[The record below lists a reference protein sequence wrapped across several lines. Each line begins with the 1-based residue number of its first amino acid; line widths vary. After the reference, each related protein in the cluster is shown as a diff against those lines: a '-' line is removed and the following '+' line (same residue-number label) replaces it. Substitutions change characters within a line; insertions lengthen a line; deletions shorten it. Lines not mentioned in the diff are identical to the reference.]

1 MILSRILWIIIIHSL
16 LTIITLNVGLRL
28 DLLPS
33 GGSVCAIE
41 GAGPSNITQ
50 VNYNVGGGDREDIN
64 AV

>member
-1 MILSRILWIIIIHSL
+1 M
-16 LTIITLNVGLRL
+16 GLRF